1 MKDNETKIKEI
12 EKQISDN
19 SLEIQKLKKAQKDL
33 IIKEDK
39 LKEELRNLK
48 NQVMIKPIIKTQEC
62 GGKNNIIGKYV
73 TVLLKIK
80 DYQISGV
87 ELNTYKILN
96 LNKQNIIDIYD
107 EKEKYN
113 IAELEKVIKKES
125 YDRLKAFFIFNGEL
139 Q

>member
-1 MKDNETKIKEI
+1 MKDHESKVKEI

-19 SLEIQKLKKAQKDL
+19 SLEIQKTQKIQRDL

-39 LKEELRNLK
+39 LKEELRALK
-48 NQVMIKPIIKTQEC
+48 NQIMIKPIIKTQEC
-62 GGKNNIIGKYV
+62 GGKNNIIGTYV

-80 DYQISGV
+80 DYQISAV
-87 ELNTYKILN
+87 ELNTCKILN

-113 IAELEKVIKKES
+113 IAELERVITKES
-125 YDRLKAFFIFNGEL
+125 YDRLKAFFIFNGE
-139 Q
+139 

>member
-1 MKDNETKIKEI
+1 MKDHESKIKEI

-19 SLEIQKLKKAQKDL
+19 SLEIQKTQKIQKDL

-48 NQVMIKPIIKTQEC
+48 NQIMIKPIIKTQEC

-96 LNKQNIIDIYD
+96 LNKQNIIDIYN

-113 IAELEKVIKKES
+113 IAELEKVMKEES
-125 YDRLKAFFIFNGEL
+125 YERLKAYFTFNDGL
-139 Q
+139 

>member
-1 MKDNETKIKEI
+1 MKDHESKIKEI

-19 SLEIQKLKKAQKDL
+19 SLEIQKTQKKQRDL
-33 IIKEDK
+33 IIKENK

-96 LNKQNIIDIYD
+96 LNKQNIIDIYN

-113 IAELEKVIKKES
+113 IAELEKVMKEES
-125 YDRLKAFFIFNGEL
+125 YERLKAYFTFNDGL
-139 Q
+139 

>member
-1 MKDNETKIKEI
+1 MKDHESKIKEI

-39 LKEELRNLK
+39 LKEELRTLK
-48 NQVMIKPIIKTQEC
+48 NQTIIKPIIQTQEYN
-62 GGKNNIIGKYV
+62 GIQKNMGICV

-80 DYQISGV
+80 DYQISAT
-87 ELNTYKILN
+87 ELNSHKILN
-96 LNKQNIIDIYD
+96 LTKQNIIDIYD

-113 IAELEKVIKKES
+113 IVALEKVIKEES
-125 YDRLKAFFIFNGEL
+125 YDRLKSFFIFNGEL

>member
-1 MKDNETKIKEI
+1 MKDYESKIKEI

-19 SLEIQKLKKAQKDL
+19 SLEIQKAQKKQRDL
-33 IIKEDK
+33 IIKENK

-87 ELNTYKILN
+87 ELNTYKICVL
-96 LNKQNIIDIYD
+96 L
-107 EKEKYN
+107 
-113 IAELEKVIKKES
+113 
-125 YDRLKAFFIFNGEL
+125 
-139 Q
+139 